1 MLLGRRD
8 EQARVD
14 ALLADAWT
22 AISGALVVR
31 GEPGIG
37 KSALLRYA
45 AGRADGM
52 TVLSA
57 TGIESESELPFLG
70 LSELLHPVLGL
81 LDEIPPPQAGALAGA
96 LAVGPPGAQD
106 RFTIC
111 VATLSL
117 LAAAAERR
125 PVLAMIDDAHWLDA
139 SSREALVLAA
149 RRLHADRAVLLFAA
163 RDGEQA
169 TFEAPGVP
177 QLTLQGVDRDACDR
191 LLARCGA
198 SEVSAPVAE
207 RIWEATGGNPLAI
220 LEIPRV
226 LSPAQLSGR
235 QPLAEPLPAGPAI
248 QRSFARRLAGTPRET
263 QAALLVAAASQSG
276 SAGEVR
282 GACDTLGIG
291 YVALE
296 QAEDAGLIN
305 NDGLR
310 IQFRHPLMRATV
322 YHGAS
327 APARRRAHR
336 ALADALADEPLASQ
350 RAWHLAAAADG
361 ADEQV
366 AAALEDAAHEARGRR
381 GHAAAASAFERAA
394 RLTPEPEDRS
404 RRLFEAGGDAHLA
417 GQPDW
422 ALRLL
427 HEALTLARGET
438 LQADIEQAVGRVEMY
453 TRSPVAAR
461 QTLLAAA
468 DRIEPHD
475 VARAALIL
483 VDVGFTWFHH
493 GDPDYGSMGP
503 ALVIA
508 RRAYELGSK
517 AGGVAQAVA
526 GALLGMT
533 LVIRGDA
540 DEGYPLLIQGEQA
553 LDETDS
559 VWLAAQLLPCAV
571 PFLWLEE
578 YDRARRSL
586 ARVVA
591 QARAQCAPGA
601 LVYPLCH
608 LSEADLRMGRWAAA
622 YANAAE
628 AVQVATE
635 LGFTSDAGLVW
646 ALICLGWVEAG
657 LGREQ
662 DCRKHVAAAL
672 EAFDPPSTT
681 LAGYAQSVLGLLA
694 LGLGRSTEAVQR
706 LVQVAQWCDR
716 EGAIEPAVLKFAPDL
731 IEAYARSG
739 ARAEAEAA
747 LATFEALPARTRRTW
762 ARATAARCR
771 GILAGRD
778 FDEHFEEALRLHE
791 RTPTPFDRAR
801 TELCYG
807 ERLRRARRRAE
818 ARQLLHSALE
828 TFERL
833 DAEPW
838 VNRARGELRAT
849 GETPRRRDISGSDQ
863 LTLQELQVAL
873 KVAVGAT
880 NREVAAA
887 LFLSP
892 KTIEAHLSRV
902 YSKLGLR
909 SRTELAH
916 HFAHES
922 GESGSP

>member
-14 ALLADAWT
+14 ALLAHART
-22 AISGALVVR
+22 GISGALVVR

-37 KSALLRYA
+37 KSALLQYA
-45 AGRADGM
+45 MDRADGM

-57 TGIESESELPFLG
+57 MGIESESELPFSG

-96 LAVGPPGAQD
+96 LAVRPPGAQD
-106 RFTIC
+106 RFTIS

-117 LAAAAERR
+117 LAAAAEQR
-125 PVLAMIDDAHWLDA
+125 PLLAVIDDAHWLDA
-139 SSREALVLAA
+139 SSSEALLLAA
-149 RRLHADRAVLLFAA
+149 RRLHADRALLLFAA
-163 RDGEQA
+163 RVGEQV

-177 QLTLQGVDRDACDR
+177 ELTLQGVDQDACNA
-191 LLARCGA
+191 LLIRSGA
-198 SEVSAPVAE
+198 SQVSASVTE
-207 RIWEATGGNPLAI
+207 RILEATGGNPLAI
-220 LEIPRV
+220 LEVPRV

-235 QPLAEPLPAGPAI
+235 EPLDQPLPVGPAI
-248 QRSFARRLAGTPRET
+248 QRSFARRVASLPRQT
-263 QAALLVAAASQSG
+263 QTALLVAAASQSG
-276 SAGEVR
+276 SPGEVR
-282 GACDTLGIG
+282 GACETLGIG
-291 YVALE
+291 LAALE

-310 IQFRHPLMRATV
+310 IQFRHPLMRAAV

-336 ALADALADEPLASQ
+336 ALAGESFASQ

-361 ADEQV
+361 EDEEV
-366 AAALEDAAHEARGRR
+366 AAALEDAAREARERSGY
-381 GHAAAASAFERAA
+381 AAAASAFERAA
-394 RLTPEPEDRS
+394 RLTPDPEDRS
-404 RRLFEAGGDAHLA
+404 RRLFEAGGDAHVA
-417 GQPDW
+417 GQSDR

-427 HEALTLARGET
+427 HEALTHARGEM
-438 LQADIEQAVGRVEMY
+438 LRADIEHTRGRVEMW
-453 TRSPVAAR
+453 TRPPAAAR
-461 QTLLAAA
+461 ETLLAAA
-468 DRIEPHD
+468 DRIGPHD
-475 VARAALIL
+475 AARAALIL
-483 VDVGFTWFHH
+483 VDAAITCFHH
-493 GDPDYGSMGP
+493 GDPDHGSMGP
-503 ALVIA
+503 ALAIS
-508 RRAYELGSK
+508 RRAYELGSR
-517 AGGVAQAVA
+517 AGGVAQAA
-526 GALLGMT
+526 ASGLLGMT
-533 LVIRGDA
+533 LIILGGA
-540 DEGYPLLIQGEQA
+540 DEGYPLLIRGQQA

-559 VWLAAQLLPCAV
+559 VWLATQLIACAV

-578 YDRARRSL
+578 YDRARQSL
-586 ARVVA
+586 ERVVA
-591 QARAQCAPGA
+591 RARAKSAPGA

-622 YANAAE
+622 YASAAE
-628 AVQVATE
+628 AVQLAAE
-635 LGFTSDAGLVW
+635 LGFTGPAGLGW

-662 DCRKHVAAAL
+662 DCRQHVAAAL
-672 EAFDPPSTT
+672 DAFGPPGATI
-681 LAGYAQSVLGLLA
+681 AGYAQSVLGLLA
-694 LGLGRSTEAVQR
+694 LGLGRSREAVER
-706 LVQVAQWCDR
+706 LLQVAQWCDR
-716 EGAIEPAVLKFAPDL
+716 ERAIEPTLFKFAPDL
-731 IEAYARSG
+731 IEAYVHSG

-762 ARATAARCR
+762 ALATAARCR
-771 GILAGRD
+771 GILVDKD
-778 FDEHFEEALRLHE
+778 FDEHFEEALRLHD

-818 ARQLLHSALE
+818 ARERLHLALE

-833 DAEPW
+833 GAEPW
-838 VNRARGELRAT
+838 ANRARSELRAT
-849 GETPRRRDISGSDQ
+849 GETTRRRDQSGSEL

-892 KTIEAHLSRV
+892 KTIEAHLGRI

-916 HFAHES
+916 RFAHEG
-922 GESGSP
+922 GESLAGLGT